1 MSYIETLGRQVVVE
15 NLSKIRYKVL
25 KICNIVIIFDS
36 VTKNGFCNNTMDL
49 AIQVV
54 PQANFCDWFV
64 ILDVTIQCGSFRAA
78 KRILQYAM
86 MHHHFYLLITTP
98 SEFHVRGAD
107 NNRGRRLQQKDVA
120 VSSTRADLK
129 FDTLREIMSSNDSFF
144 SQRSYTFM
152 MEEALASKI
161 PRSLSQHDGKT
172 RGRLKKLNRSDIV
185 NTDKHP
191 NISKKSITVA
201 EKNSAN
207 IAEGTGCN
215 DRLELKEARGNRS
228 DQTAGRKS
236 EVCLLDDCLNQLG
249 LVDIRNDKSRTV
261 QVTAGTF

>member
-1 MSYIETLGRQVVVE
+1 MIALLRT
-15 NLSKIRYKVL
+15 
-25 KICNIVIIFDS
+25 
-36 VTKNGFCNNTMDL
+36 GFATMDL
-49 AIQVV
+49 AIEVV

-64 ILDVTIQCGSFRAA
+64 FVDVTIQCGSFRAA

-98 SEFHVRGAD
+98 SEFHVRGAA

-129 FDTLREIMSSNDSFF
+129 FDSLREIMSSNDSFF
-144 SQRSYTFM
+144 SQQSYTFM

-172 RGRLKKLNRSDIV
+172 SGRLKKLNRSDIV

-191 NISKKSITVA
+191 NSKKSITVA